1 MICMKN
7 DFDYIKDKFDNDN
20 LSIPDEIS
28 EYAILDKLAD
38 KPKLKLYQKKSFKA
52 AVSAVACLVLA
63 VGVFAAAVPQIG
75 NNPVLGISTVK
86 NPTQPQVL
94 ESFDSYSQIQKMA
107 KKTAI
112 YNAFSDIKFGLG
124 FDEDKAAEAVETD
137 TALKGS
143 SHGDTYVQVNGID
156 EGDILKNDGRYMYYV
171 NLDNEIFI
179 YEGET
184 LVSKIDDFAYDAN
197 HEDYLY
203 IDDIYVRGTTLVV
216 NSSSDMCKGG
226 RTECFTKSS
235 IYDLRNIASPV
246 CVEEFEQTG
255 NYNSSRMIGDT
266 LYVVSSNYIYYCDKP
281 EDCYIKTAQ
290 GKYEEVLSPAA
301 IYRCDNTVENNY
313 VVISAI
319 DTKSCQRSARTKAIY
334 GCGTD
339 IYCNDEFLYIA
350 IANGENTQIVK
361 ASLNSDE
368 ISFVAKGKVKGHIH
382 NQFSM
387 DEKDGYFRIAT
398 TDGDAN
404 NLYVL
409 DSDLN
414 KVGEVTGFAKDE
426 DIQAVKYIGDMAYV
440 ITYEFTDPLFVID
453 LSEPTNPTIKGS
465 VKITGFSSQLLQID
479 ENTILGI
486 GQDDSGCDLKLAL
499 FDVSNP
505 SKPFVLDSI
514 ELDDTSS
521 NAQYNHRAILVNKD
535 KGYIAFDFNSFET
548 EEKGAAVV
556 TINDG
561 KINVSTRIADVN
573 EENCYKFIS
582 RVTYIGDTIYAF
594 DENGEIYVTK

>member
-7 DFDYIKDKFDNDN
+7 DFDYIKGKFDNDN
-20 LSIPDEIS
+20 ISVPDEIS

-38 KPKLKLYQKKSFKA
+38 KPELKLYQKKSFKA
-52 AVSAVACLVLA
+52 VVSAVACLVLA
-63 VGVFAAAVPQIG
+63 VGVFASAAPQIG
-75 NNPVLGISTVK
+75 NNPVLGIGTVK
-86 NPTQPQVL
+86 NPTHPEVL
-94 ESFDSYSQIQKMA
+94 QSFDSYRQIQKLA
-107 KKTAI
+107 EKAAI
-112 YNAFSDIKFGLG
+112 YDAFSDIAFGLG
-124 FDEDKAAEAVETD
+124 VDEVK
-137 TALKGS
+137 TADSVADS
-143 SHGDTYVQVNGID
+143 SSNSSNHGDTYVQVNGID

-184 LVSKIDDFAYDAN
+184 LVSKIDDFKYDYAN
-197 HEDYLY
+197 HEDYTY
-203 IDDIYVRGTTLVV
+203 IEDIYVSGTTLVV
-216 NSSSDMCKGG
+216 NSSSDVCKGEK
-226 RTECFTKSS
+226 TECLTKSC
-235 IYDLRNIASPV
+235 IYDLKNIASPV
-246 CVEEFEQTG
+246 CVEKFEQTG

-266 LYVVSSNYIYYCDKP
+266 LYVVSANYIYCCNEPK
-281 EDCYIKTAQ
+281 DCYIKTSM
-290 GKYEEVLSPAA
+290 GEKEDVLSPSS
-301 IYRCDNTVENNY
+301 IYLCDNAVANNY
-313 VVISAI
+313 IVISAI
-319 DTKSCQRSARTKAIY
+319 DTKSCQRSAQTKAIY

-339 IYCNDEFLYIA
+339 IYCNEESLYIV
-350 IANGENTQIVK
+350 IANNQNTQIVK

-368 ISFVAKGKVKGHIH
+368 ISFVAKGEVKGYIH

-426 DIQAVKYIGDMAYV
+426 DIQAVKYIGDTAYV

-453 LSEPTNPTIKGS
+453 LSEPTKPVIKGS
-465 VKITGFSSQLLQID
+465 VEITGFSSQLIQID

-505 SKPFVLDSI
+505 SKPYVLDSI

-521 NAQYNHRAILVNKD
+521 VAQYNHRAILVNKD
-535 KGYIAFDFNSFET
+535 KGYIAFDFNSYEAN
-548 EEKGAAVV
+548 EKGAVTV
-556 TINDG
+556 TIKDG
-561 KINVSTRIADVN
+561 KINVSKRMVDIKNQVR
-573 EENCYKFIS
+573 YKFIQ
-582 RVTYIGDTIYAF
+582 RVTFIDDTIYAF
-594 DENGEIYVTK
+594 DEDGKIYVAK